1 VNAEAAVTNATRYGE
16 RTANGAASF
25 RCAACGEVAGQVR
38 AVPAGAPADLGPPLG
53 VMASGQDGLIV
64 DQFIGTAWVAGSR
77 AVVDAV
83 QTLIDEDNIDPLT
96 LRDIN
101 WELAPFYCPDCE
113 LNYCSGH
120 WDANVIFDETF
131 YDYTMG
137 TCPNGHRYMID
148 D

>member
-1 VNAEAAVTNATRYGE
+1 MANPTRYGE

-25 RCAACGEVAGQVR
+25 RCAACGEPAGVVR
-38 AVPAGAPADLGPPLG
+38 AALAEAPVDMGPPLG
-53 VMASGQDGLIV
+53 VTTSDQDGLIV
-64 DQFIGTAWVAGSR
+64 DQFIGTAWVAASR

-83 QTLIDEDNIDPLT
+83 RALIGEGSVDPAV

-101 WELAPFYCPDCE
+101 WELAPFYCPDCQ
-113 LNYCSGH
+113 LNYCGNH
-120 WDANVIFDETF
+120 WNTNVVFDESF

-137 TCPNGHRYMID
+137 TCPNGHQYMVD